1 MNRKPPHEAAVR
13 DIAMLRR
20 WLNGE
25 PGITARDAMFTCA
38 ECHHANRAFPKA
50 TLAFGRPAS
59 KFCPIRGNVIHGR
72 NRACSQFVLRAD
84 LTCVFIPDHE

>member
-20 WLNGE
+20 WMNGE

-38 ECHHANRAFPKA
+38 ECHHASRAFPKA

-84 LTCVFIPDHE
+84 LLPSIPDHE